1 MKTQPLTNANH
12 EKYVLA
18 RVAGKSQRQAMLEAY
33 PHRSKWKEASVDIA
47 ACKLENDTKVKQ
59 RLQDLQERASK
70 K

>member
-33 PHRSKWKEASVDIA
+33 PHRSKWKPDTVDQA
-47 ACKLENDTKVKQ
+47 ACRLEADSKIKARLLKHWQDTT
-59 RLQDLQERASK
+59 
-70 K
+70 